1 MEDNI
6 DNKKLVSDSDN
17 DAENHINDNVQS
29 KRYCAGRQS
38 SSSKTREASQT
49 ETLQKVVDAKEIK
62 GDARFSLTK
71 HSDWLKSQ
79 EPEPSESLYESRF
92 PLRRRSA
99 RLKSQEPEPSESF
112 HDSIETTKRRRSA
125 IRLGSV
131 YNYCT
136 LLKVDIVR
144 YDLLQVCYV

>member
-1 MEDNI
+1 MTSDFA
-6 DNKKLVSDSDN
+6 LFVS
-17 DAENHINDNVQS
+17 
-29 KRYCAGRQS
+29 
-38 SSSKTREASQT
+38 
-49 ETLQKVVDAKEIK
+49 
-62 GDARFSLTK
+62 
-71 HSDWLKSQ
+71 
-79 EPEPSESLYESRF
+79 SRF